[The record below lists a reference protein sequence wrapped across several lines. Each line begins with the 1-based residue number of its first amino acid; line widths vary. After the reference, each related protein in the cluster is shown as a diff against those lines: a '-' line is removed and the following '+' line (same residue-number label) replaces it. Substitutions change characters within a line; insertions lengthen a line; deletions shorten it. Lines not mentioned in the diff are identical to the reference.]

1 MLELPQGVCVSNAA
15 GRGRCLVVC
24 ADPRCVAAGLPCMV
38 SALPGCVGSRNRAS
52 ARREGQMIMTDNPV
66 DLDEYRGMAAQKST
80 EIRRRLHEV
89 EADQA
94 ALRRRQE
101 EFEHHAVAA
110 PSTTWPEAA
119 AKAGYLIQLFA
130 GTPEARDP
138 RRRELI
144 VQVLDDLTRLSE
156 QST

>member
-1 MLELPQGVCVSNAA
+1 
-15 GRGRCLVVC
+15 
-24 ADPRCVAAGLPCMV
+24 
-38 SALPGCVGSRNRAS
+38 
-52 ARREGQMIMTDNPV
+52 MIMTDNPV

-101 EFEHHAVAA
+101 EFERHAVAA

-119 AKAGYLIQLFA
+119 AKARYLIQLFA
-130 GTPEARDP
+130 GTLEARDP
-138 RRRELI
+138 RRQELI
-144 VQVLDDLTRLSE
+144 AKVLDDFARLSA
-156 QST
+156 SSAS

>member
-1 MLELPQGVCVSNAA
+1 MPLGRERLKCCSGGIRLGV
-15 GRGRCLVVC
+15 G
-24 ADPRCVAAGLPCMV
+24 ADPRCAAAGLPYV
-38 SALPGCVGSRNRAS
+38 FRRSPVGSRNRDS

-101 EFEHHAVAA
+101 EFERHAVAA

-119 AKAGYLIQLFA
+119 AKARYLIQLFA
-130 GTPEARDP
+130 GTLEARDP
-138 RRRELI
+138 RRQELI
-144 VQVLDDLTRLSE
+144 AKVLDDFARLSAS
-156 QST
+156 STS

>member
-1 MLELPQGVCVSNAA
+1 VLRRGGICLGV
-15 GRGRCLVVC
+15 G
-24 ADPRCVAAGLPCMV
+24 ADPSCVVAGLADIV
-38 SALPGCVGSRNRAS
+38 SALPGRVGSRNRAS

-101 EFEHHAVAA
+101 EFERHAVAA
-110 PSTTWPEAA
+110 PSATWPEAA
-119 AKAGYLIQLFA
+119 AKARYLIQLFA
-130 GTPEARDP
+130 GTLEARDP
-138 RRRELI
+138 RRQELI
-144 VQVLDDLTRLSE
+144 AKVLDDLARLSE
-156 QST
+156 

>member
-1 MLELPQGVCVSNAA
+1 M
-15 GRGRCLVVC
+15 
-24 ADPRCVAAGLPCMV
+24 
-38 SALPGCVGSRNRAS
+38 
-52 ARREGQMIMTDNPV
+52 MTDPPV
-66 DLDEYRGMAAQKST
+66 ELDEHRGMAAQRST

-89 EADQA
+89 QADQA
-94 ALRRRQE
+94 ALRGRLE
-101 EFEHHAVAA
+101 EFERHAVEA

-144 VQVLDDLTRLSE
+144 VQVLNDLTRLSE
-156 QST
+156 QSTL